1 MLPSLHFLFRVLAKD
16 ARRADQEHEN
26 QDGESR
32 GIAERRRNEAGDECL
47 DDAEDQAADYSPGR
61 MPIPPST
68 AATKALRPGMM
79 PIRGSME
86 L

>member
-26 QDGESR
+26 QDGES
-32 GIAERRRNEAGDECL
+32 AASRNVEEMKPETNASTTPRIRPPTT
-47 DDAEDQAADYSPGR
+47 APGR

-68 AATKALRPGMM
+68 AATKAL
-79 PIRGSME
+79 S
-86 L
+86 LA